1 MNYYYKKWVD
11 EQTESRG
18 LSLSD
23 AFEGGRKAMIGWV
36 YWAFVIG
43 IALVIAID
51 IVARCVNKGG

>member
-1 MNYYYKKWVD
+1 MSSYNKWL
-11 EQTESRG
+11 ESQPHCRG
-18 LSLSD
+18 LSLKM
-23 AFEGGRKAMIGWV
+23 AFEAGRKAMIGWV